1 MRVVTLNNEALEEHA
16 RRLADMVAADGGLYD
31 VIIGVRR
38 GGSIVCDA
46 FCRHFPKSCYGFRAD
61 VSLQRPSTKKK
72 GGRVGTLLKRL
83 PYRMLN
89 LMRMAESRLLE
100 LKNRHSALQSVR
112 ESVHMVELPDS
123 LRSLLK
129 EKDTPEILIIDDAID
144 SGNTLSAI
152 IRSLKEMNPK
162 LQTKAAVITE
172 TTPSPCLRA
181 DYKIYRDRTLI
192 RFPWSNDYKK
202 PKGLHS

>member
-46 FCRHFPKSCYGFRAD
+46 FCRHFPKSRYGFRTD

-72 GGRVGTLLKRL
+72 GGRVGTLLKKL

-100 LKNRHSALQSVR
+100 LKNRHSAHQSVR

-144 SGNTLSAI
+144 SGHTLSAI

-162 LQTKAAVITE
+162 VQTKAAVITE